1 MANKRLTSKLY
12 TETKFSRKSGKFGY
26 VSLPDGR
33 LYSNRVYP
41 TQITKEDIPEWYMKG
56 RFYKHF
62 GWLSAKCIK
71 DLVYVPNYIFKHF
84 HKDDDLY
91 ISYDKPITFH
101 IETSPWGVERKV
113 YEGYDHRIDGGQ
125 IITFIKYIQKY
136 SPNIDVTP
144 IIAEI
149 YKKSRWMI
157 ETYPEDIEVT
167 SSDRIAYLNSIF
179 GGDPGVVGEGDLL

>member
-1 MANKRLTSKLY
+1 MGKRLRSKLY
-12 TETKFSRKSGKFGY
+12 TETKFSREHGNWGY
-26 VSLPDGR
+26 VRLPDGR
-33 LYSNRVYP
+33 LFSNRVYP
-41 TQITKEDIPEWYMKG
+41 SQVTKEDIPEWFMRG

-62 GWLSAKCIK
+62 GWLSAKGVK
-71 DLVYVPNYIFKHF
+71 YLVYKPNYVFNHF

-91 ISYDKPITFH
+91 ISYDKPITSYEDTTIFGFKRT
-101 IETSPWGVERKV
+101 E

-125 IITFIKYIQKY
+125 IITFIRYVQKY
-136 SPNIDVTP
+136 SPNVDVTP

-167 SSDRIAYLNSIF
+167 NGDRIAYLDSIF
-179 GGDPGVVGEGDLL
+179 GGDPALKDSE